1 MHDYAT
7 TTNKIT
13 NKVQGFGVTSME
25 SKVRA
30 THKESAKVSLYLQN
44 KVLGYYRINAP
55 SIGYY
60 RISRLARGLIIF
72 SRETTMSAVS
82 HDNKSKTGSW
92 IVSAPQLRKA
102 KSRLRVNAKLSFAGS
117 QVKSSNAITTVL
129 LRKYYP

>member
-13 NKVQGFGVTSME
+13 HKVQRFGVTSME
-25 SKVRA
+25 SKVRT
-30 THKESAKVSLYLQN
+30 THKESTKVSLYLQN

-60 RISRLARGLIIF
+60 RITRLTRGLIIF
-72 SRETTMSAVS
+72 SRETTLSAVS

-92 IVSAPQLRKA
+92 IVTAPQLRKA
-102 KSRLRVNAKLSFAGS
+102 KVKVKGKCYIQLRGFSG
-117 QVKSSNAITTVL
+117 
-129 LRKYYP
+129 RK